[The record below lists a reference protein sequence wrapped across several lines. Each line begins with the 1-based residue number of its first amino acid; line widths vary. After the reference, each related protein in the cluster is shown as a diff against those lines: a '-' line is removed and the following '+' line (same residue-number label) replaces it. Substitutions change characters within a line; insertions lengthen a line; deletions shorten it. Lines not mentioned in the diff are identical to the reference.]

1 MSDYAH
7 AYLVG
12 SLIIFPLWLL
22 LLYHRKDLARE
33 LFTMSIIGGLL
44 AILFAPPFLHDYWHP
59 TYTLPLWSFG
69 GIEDFI
75 YGFFI
80 VGIASVVYEEL
91 FGKKFVKRKG
101 RKKSFSR
108 FVLPALALYGLAF
121 YLPVYLG
128 LPSIYA
134 ALFSFAVLASVIVS
148 IRHDLLMDALVS
160 GLVVGSL
167 TLLGFILFLK
177 IYPAVVNRFWDLDGV
192 NSFSFIGIPLGE
204 LLWAFGLGAAS
215 GPVYEFFVGQRF
227 QKRPSKT
234 RT

>member
-1 MSDYAH
+1 
-7 AYLVG
+7 
-12 SLIIFPLWLL
+12 
-22 LLYHRKDLARE
+22 
-33 LFTMSIIGGLL
+33 MSIIGGLL

-192 NSFSFIGIPLGE
+192 NSLDLQLGHFVSINSLDFSNGFPLSNIIFWGSLTGNSLSLTWTIPQL
-204 LLWAFGLGAAS
+204 S
-215 GPVYEFFVGQRF
+215 Q
-227 QKRPSKT
+227 
-234 RT
+234 